1 MHQAFTLQID
11 PARPVAC
18 QCRCASGSLQA
29 DAPSINPWQAAQ
41 HGAHLAL
48 NIFCVLQSRCIVHD
62 MASTTD
68 YRRLAQHHRGLY
80 FTDDQRDQELD
91 TRFEELIG
99 HQEPQQA
106 TVEVQMGRK
115 IRVPAAGGSQL
126 SSVVAVILVLWT
138 SDTLCLVSSR

>member
-1 MHQAFTLQID
+1 
-11 PARPVAC
+11 
-18 QCRCASGSLQA
+18 
-29 DAPSINPWQAAQ
+29 
-41 HGAHLAL
+41 
-48 NIFCVLQSRCIVHD
+48 

-80 FTDDQRDQELD
+80 FTDEQRDQELD

-115 IRVPAAGGSQL
+115 IQVPAAGGARPSL
-126 SSVVAVILVLWT
+126 AAHLVQWM
-138 SDTLCLVSSR
+138 SDTLCLVCTR